1 MDEGVFNISWRC
13 DSLILLHQVWW
24 WCMKSERERDKSR
37 HIFLCVCL
45 CCNGNCST
53 ADSWMCLSAAHERVI
68 FSVQSLRLLPRHIHT
83 EGPNKADVVL
93 RSFKNKYFDTLG
105 LVFHLSVELNAWI
118 WILNITW
125 SLIYLQYVQ
134 RFHSLLV
141 HSYL

>member
-1 MDEGVFNISWRC
+1 MDKGVFIVSWRG

-24 WCMKSERERDKSR
+24 WCMKSGRERDKSR
-37 HIFLCVCL
+37 HIFLCACL

-53 ADSWMCLSAAHERVI
+53 ADSWMCHFFCTVTPTSAQN
-68 FSVQSLRLLPRHIHT
+68 SHIHT

-93 RSFKNKYFDTLG
+93 RSFKNKHFDTLG
-105 LVFHLSVELNAWI
+105 LVFQLSVELHAWI
-118 WILNITW
+118 SFLNIW
-125 SLIYLQYVQ
+125 SLIYMQYVQ